1 MGVSLEKQSTIY
13 KTSYAA
19 LEQELIR
26 IQIEE
31 SVLRNV
37 KKVVRVS
44 LCLRLLALRDDK
56 ANCHVCLHSQDE
68 RDKLRYAQGAG

>member
-13 KTSYAA
+13 KTAYAA

-44 LCLRLLALRDDK
+44 LWAR
-56 ANCHVCLHSQDE
+56 
-68 RDKLRYAQGAG
+68 